1 MTKDEKI
8 RLLAERL
15 ADLFVTFIPDDE
27 PTQDDSDGN
36 PDSQIL

>member
-8 RLLAERL
+8 RILAERL

-27 PTQDDSDGN
+27 ATQDDSGE
-36 PDSQIL
+36 SQDIQKS